1 MKSAVNMLIEITE
14 KAEQDLEKIDEY
26 LLNRWNNKVLMNF
39 YDQLETVLENI
50 ASGKIV
56 YQSFENSDYSKVLI
70 SKHNTLVYHKSLE
83 KITILRIINNFQSEE
98 KKKL

>member
-26 LLNRWNNKVLMNF
+26 LLNRWNDKVLINF
-39 YDQLETVLENI
+39 YDQLESVLENI

-70 SKHNTLVYHKSLE
+70 SRSLT
-83 KITILRIINNFQSEE
+83 KPTI
-98 KKKL
+98 